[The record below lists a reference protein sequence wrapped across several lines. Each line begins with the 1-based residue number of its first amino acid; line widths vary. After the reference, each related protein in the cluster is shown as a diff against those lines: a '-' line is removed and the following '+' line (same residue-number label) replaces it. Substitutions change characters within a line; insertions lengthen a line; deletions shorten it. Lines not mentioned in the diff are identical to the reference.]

1 MRKGQKR
8 GRKGVREEKKTE
20 EIRKGIK
27 RGRKGVREE
36 NRRDKEMAKEGEK
49 KR

>member
-20 EIRKGIK
+20 KIRKGLKII
-27 RGRKGVREE
+27 RK
-36 NRRDKEMAKEGEK
+36 
-49 KR
+49 